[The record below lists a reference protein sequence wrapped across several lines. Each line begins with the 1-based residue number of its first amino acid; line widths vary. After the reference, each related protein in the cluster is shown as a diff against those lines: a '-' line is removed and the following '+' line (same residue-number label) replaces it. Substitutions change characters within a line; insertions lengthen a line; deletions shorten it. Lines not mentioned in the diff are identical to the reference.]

1 MEKLLDVIERKDAL
15 VIALSDGHIRAVD
28 LSGYHRGNEAEISAE
43 ELYEEGKRVY
53 TILTEDMEK
62 LQNCEYIF
70 REDAMWVRYGS
81 KLHEEL
87 QEHRLQEL
95 LDREIYCEDEN
106 GMQ

>member
-1 MEKLLDVIERKDAL
+1 MEQ
-15 VIALSDGHIRAVD
+15 
-28 LSGYHRGNEAEISAE
+28 
-43 ELYEEGKRVY
+43 
-53 TILTEDMEK
+53 